1 MRTMD
6 QVDQWDIAVETALRE
21 RDLPRVRALLDER
34 DAAEVAS
41 LLEREDAADRAVM
54 YRLLDRD
61 KALEVF
67 ELLDA
72 GMRAELFQ
80 GLRDEDVA
88 QVFEELDP
96 DDRAQLVDELPA
108 GVAGKLMR
116 GLSPH
121 ERELTAPILG
131 YPKNAIGRYMSTE
144 FVRLLPHFTLGDAL
158 THVRHRGGE
167 AETVYMLPVTSE
179 HRRVLGV
186 VGLRELITGRS
197 DQRVEDI
204 MVDARVVRATDDA
217 EAAARQVVD
226 AGLLAAPVTDSQ
238 DRIVGVV
245 TVDDAARILEE
256 AEDEDAARQG
266 ASEPLGRPYL
276 ATPVFGIVKSRVVWL
291 LVLAVSALLTVQVL
305 DVFEATL
312 DKVVTLALFIP
323 LLTGTAGNTGSQAA
337 TTVTRALAMGEVSK
351 RDVLAVAW
359 REVRVGAILGA
370 LLGTLG
376 FALAGLVFGLPFG
389 IVIGSTLL
397 LICTLA
403 ATVGGCMPML
413 ARLVRADPAVFSTPF
428 ISTFCDAT
436 SLIIYFVVATWVL
449 GIS

>member
-1 MRTMD
+1 MALR
-6 QVDQWDIAVETALRE
+6 AALRE
-21 RDLPRVRALLDER
+21 SDLTRVRELLDER
-34 DAAEVAS
+34 DATEIAA

-54 YRLLDRD
+54 YRLLHRD
-61 KALEVF
+61 KALAVF
-67 ELLDA
+67 ELLDT
-72 GMRAELFQ
+72 GMRTELFQ
-80 GLRDEDVA
+80 GLRDQDVA
-88 QVFEELDP
+88 QVFEDLDP

-116 GLSPH
+116 GLSPQ
-121 ERELTAPILG
+121 ERDLTAPILG

-144 FVRLLPHFTLGDAL
+144 FVRLLPHFTLDDAL
-158 THVRHRGGE
+158 IHVRHGGGG
-167 AETVYMLPVTSE
+167 AETVYMLPVTSA

-186 VGLRELITGRS
+186 IGLRELITGPA
-197 DQRVEDI
+197 DQTVEDI
-204 MVDARVVRATDDA
+204 MVPARVVRATDDA
-217 EAAARQVVD
+217 EVAARQVVD

-238 DRIVGVV
+238 DRIVGIV
-245 TVDDAARILEE
+245 TVDDAARIVEE

-276 ATPVFGIVKSRVVWL
+276 TTPVFGIVKSRVVWL

-312 DKVVTLALFIP
+312 EQVVTLALFIP

-337 TTVTRALAMGEVSK
+337 TTVTRALALGEATK

-359 REVRVGAILGA
+359 REVRVGAILGT

-376 FALAGLVFGLPFG
+376 FILAGAVFGLAFG

-413 ARLVRADPAVFSTPF
+413 ARLLRADPAVFSTPF

-436 SLIIYFVVATWVL
+436 SLIIYFVVATYVL